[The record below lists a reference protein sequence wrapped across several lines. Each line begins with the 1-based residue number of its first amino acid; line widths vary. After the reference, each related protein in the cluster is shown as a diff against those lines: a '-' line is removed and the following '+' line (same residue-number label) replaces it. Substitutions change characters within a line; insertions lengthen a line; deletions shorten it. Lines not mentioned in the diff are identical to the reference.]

1 MGNAK
6 AIVAAFMLL
15 ACIVLMLFP
24 SAPEKVLEG
33 VIVDPRDNPRTM
45 GLLEKAC
52 AGSNQ
57 CYANHGDW
65 GR

>member
-1 MGNAK
+1 MDDAK
-6 AIVAAFMLL
+6 AIFAALMLL

-33 VIVDPRDNPRTM
+33 VIVDPKDNPRTM

>member
-1 MGNAK
+1 
-6 AIVAAFMLL
+6 
-15 ACIVLMLFP
+15 
-24 SAPEKVLEG
+24 LEG